1 MFASL
6 FTHHYSLFLLSLT
19 VFFFLLFLHGGCL
32 WHSEGTHA
40 EIYFV
45 RDVIAIFLSVI
56 ILMIISDGIISTL
69 PARIQNFPQRHH
81 PFDYGEDV
89 QGVAEPT
96 CKALLSTS

>member
-1 MFASL
+1 MYLRSVWDVL
-6 FTHHYSLFLLSLT
+6 RT
-19 VFFFLLFLHGGCL
+19 VFF

-40 EIYFV
+40 EIYFA

-96 CKALLSTS
+96 CKALLGTSKMFFWR